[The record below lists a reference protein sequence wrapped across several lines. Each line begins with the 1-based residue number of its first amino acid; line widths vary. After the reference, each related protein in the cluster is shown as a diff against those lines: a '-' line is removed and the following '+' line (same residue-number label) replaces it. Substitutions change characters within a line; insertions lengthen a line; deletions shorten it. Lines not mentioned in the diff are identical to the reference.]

1 MPINVYSVLLAA
13 RFCGQFHFTWAT
25 KNKGINLMLKKVLI
39 APILVVVFLFSCTDR
54 SPQKENTAADFELQD
69 MSGNIVRLSDYR
81 GKVVVIDFWATWCPP
96 CRAAIPGIE
105 KIHKAYHEK
114 GLVVLAISMDN
125 GDWDFVKSFLK
136 SYGVTYTVL
145 KGTDDVQISYGVR
158 TIPMTIILDK
168 KGAIAKRYFG
178 FGSEEDLETVVKALL

>member
-1 MPINVYSVLLAA
+1 MFRKA
-13 RFCGQFHFTWAT
+13 
-25 KNKGINLMLKKVLI
+25 LI
-39 APILVVVFLFSCTDR
+39 APVLVVMFLFSCTDKGAQ
-54 SPQKENTAADFELQD
+54 PEKTAADFELQD
-69 MSGNIVRLSDYR
+69 MSGKNVRLSDYR

-105 KIHKAYHEK
+105 KIYKAYREK
-114 GLVVLAISMDN
+114 GLVVLAISLDN
-125 GDWDFVKSFLK
+125 GNWDSVKSFLK

-178 FGSEEDLETVVKALL
+178 FSSEEDLESVVKALL

>member
-1 MPINVYSVLLAA
+1 MFRKA
-13 RFCGQFHFTWAT
+13 
-25 KNKGINLMLKKVLI
+25 LI
-39 APILVVVFLFSCTDR
+39 TPVLVVLFLLSCTDR
-54 SPQKENTAADFELQD
+54 STQPERTAADFELQD
-69 MSGNIVRLSDYR
+69 MGGHNVRLSDYR

-105 KIHKAYHEK
+105 KMHKAYYQK
-114 GLVVLAISMDN
+114 GLVILAISLDN
-125 GDWDFVKSFLK
+125 GDWDSVKAFLK

-158 TIPMTIILDK
+158 TIPMTIVLDK
-168 KGAIAKRYFG
+168 RGMIAKRYFG